1 MQSQKRA
8 NFTSNYWTNNKENN
22 VRGGGTLTVSPP
34 KKIKLPKIVTQRN
47 DSQKGK
53 PVPVLRLADIKEW
66 TLKNHKSNTTVVSP
80 VLTPSKKMNQNWRQE
95 VVSCSP

>member
-22 VRGGGTLTVSPP
+22 VRGSGTLTVSPP
-34 KKIKLPKIVTQRN
+34 KKIKLPELKKTVTQRH
-47 DSQKGK
+47 DSQKNK
-53 PVPVLRLADIKEW
+53 AVPVLRLADIKEW

-80 VLTPSKKMNQNWRQE
+80 TLTPSKKMNSNWR
-95 VVSCSP
+95 